1 VRIPLTAT
9 ENGPAVSPVLDD
21 ANLPPLDILV
31 ADDVVQN
38 LNLINSAKKTGP
50 YGDYCDE
57 RQGSA
62 AAVVAA

>member
-38 LNLINSAKKTGP
+38 LNLIKILLKNGAIW
-50 YGDYCDE
+50 
-57 RQGSA
+57 
-62 AAVVAA
+62 